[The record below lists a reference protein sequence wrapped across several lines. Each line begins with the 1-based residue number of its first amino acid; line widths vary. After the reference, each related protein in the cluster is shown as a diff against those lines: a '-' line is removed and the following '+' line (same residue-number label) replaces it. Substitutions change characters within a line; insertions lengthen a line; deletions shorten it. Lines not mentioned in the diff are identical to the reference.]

1 MMANPVHGI
10 PDVCLGC
17 GEVVGIVVTI
27 TSSSTTTTSSSEVVM
42 FIDRRR
48 EWLESGR
55 SKQGTISNSV
65 KSLSRVTYHT

>member
-17 GEVVGIVVTI
+17 GELGGIVVTI

-48 EWLESGR
+48 SGWNPDDLR
-55 SKQGTISNSV
+55 SRHYQQFC
-65 KSLSRVTYHT
+65 